1 MPATSGSI
9 SEVLIGTGVLYLK
22 DRTTSSLAFPGDD
35 SGNAGAFESPTGMTV
50 AWEEVGYS
58 EDGWTLEMDKTFED
72 IMVAEEV
79 DPIKTIKTAQEV
91 RLTGELSQ
99 ASHAKLIIALGGGSS
114 TSDYIGSGADGAAGT
129 SATGY
134 DTLVPPTSSSFNE
147 YALLLVADGPKGT
160 NGVAT
165 RHVRI
170 PRAVNVGSFSMQHA
184 KAPQKVVLA
193 TEFKILVPDSTL
205 NVGSDSN
212 GYNYL
217 FDIVDNTN
225 AAGAG
230 GSSNP

>member
-1 MPATSGSI
+1 MAATSGSI
-9 SEVLIGTGVLYLK
+9 SEVLIGTGVLYIK
-22 DRTTSSLAFPGDD
+22 DASTASLVFPGND
-35 SGNAGAFESPTGMTV
+35 SGDWDDPTAMTV

-99 ASHAKLIIALGGGSS
+99 ASHAKLIYAMGGGTS
-114 TSDYIGSGADGAAGT
+114 TSGKIGSGVNGAAGT

-134 DTLVPPTSSSFNE
+134 TTLTPPTSSSFTE
-147 YALLLVADGPKGT
+147 YSLLLETDGPKGT

-165 RHVRI
+165 RMVRV
-170 PRAVNVGSFSMQHA
+170 PRAVNTGSFSMQHA

-193 TEFKILVPDSTL
+193 TEFKILVPESTGL
-205 NVGSDSN
+205 HVGSDAN
-212 GYNYL
+212 GFFYL

-225 AAGAG
+225 ADGAG
-230 GSSNP
+230 GSENP